1 MKVRKAVIP
10 AAGFGTRMLPASKSI
25 PKEMLPIFDKP
36 TIQYIVEE
44 VAKSGIE
51 DVLLIISKDKGA
63 IADHFDSSADLE
75 EVLRV
80 KNPEMYEELKAI
92 TNLCNVHFVRQKTKN
107 GLGDAITYAET
118 FVGDEPFAVLLGDDV
133 VHHDTPCIGQLI
145 EVFNEHQCSVVGVQE
160 VPKEDVDKYGIVDG
174 TKIGEG
180 LYEVNSLV
188 EKPKPEEATTN
199 VAILGRYIIT
209 PEIFKILKGTHKGF
223 GGEVQ
228 LTDGLNTLSE
238 SQRILAYNFK
248 GRRYDVGSKL
258 GLAEANIEYALR
270 EPKYK
275 EALTEYLKELH
286 EKNYNV

>member
-44 VAKSGIE
+44 VAKAGIE

-75 EVLRV
+75 EAIRT
-80 KNPEMYEELKAI
+80 KNPEMYEELRAI

-107 GLGDAITYAET
+107 GLGNAITYAET
-118 FVGDEPFAVLLGDDV
+118 FVGNEPFAVLLGDDV
-133 VHHDTPCIGQLI
+133 VYHDTPCIGQLI
-145 EVFNEHQCSVVGVQE
+145 EVFDEHQCSVVGVQE

-174 TKIGEG
+174 TKIGDD

-228 LTDGLNTLSE
+228 LTDGLNTLSK

-248 GRRYDVGSKL
+248 GRRYDVGSKI

>member
-174 TKIGEG
+174 TKIGDD

-228 LTDGLNTLSE
+228 LTDGLNTLSK

-248 GRRYDVGSKL
+248 GRRYDVGSKI

>member
-44 VAKSGIE
+44 VAKAGIE

-75 EVLRV
+75 EAIRT
-80 KNPEMYEELKAI
+80 KNPEMYEELRAI

-118 FVGDEPFAVLLGDDV
+118 FVGNEPFAVLLGDDV
-133 VHHDTPCIGQLI
+133 VYHDTPCIGQLI
-145 EVFNEHQCSVVGVQE
+145 EVFDEHQCSVVGVQE

-174 TKIGEG
+174 TKIGDD

-228 LTDGLNTLSE
+228 LTDGLNTLSK

-248 GRRYDVGSKL
+248 GRRYDVGSKI

-270 EPKYK
+270 EPKYN
-275 EALTEYLKELH
+275 EVLVEYLKELH

>member
-44 VAKSGIE
+44 VAHAGIE

-63 IADHFDSSADLE
+63 IADHFDSSAEVE
-75 EVLRV
+75 EVMKT
-80 KNPEMYEELKAI
+80 KNPEMYEILKNI
-92 TNLCNVHFVRQKTKN
+92 SNLCNVHFVRQKTKN

-133 VHHDTPCIGQLI
+133 VYHDTPCIGQLMKVYD
-145 EVFNEHQCSVVGVQE
+145 EYECSIVGVQE

-174 TKIGEG
+174 KKIGER

-209 PEIFKILKGTHKGF
+209 PEIFKILKGTRKGF

-228 LTDGLNTLSE
+228 LTDALNTLSK
-238 SQRILAYNFK
+238 SQKIMAYDFE
-248 GRRYDVGSKL
+248 GRRYDVGSKK
-258 GLAEANIEYALR
+258 GLFEANVEYALR
-270 EPKYK
+270 EEKYAEELK
-275 EALTEYLKELH
+275 EFLKELH
-286 EKNYNV
+286 DKNYNV